1 LSKEKLTRINK
12 FLSEK
17 GSYSRRGVDKLIEE
31 NRVTVNG
38 KNVKLGLKV
47 SYDDEIRVD
56 GELIFKPKK
65 KKKSIYLLFNKPIGI
80 ECTTNQ
86 NINNNIIDF
95 IGYPTR
101 IFPIGRLDKDSEGLI
116 LLTND
121 GEIVNK
127 ILRSE
132 NNNEKE
138 YLVNVNRKI
147 TSEFL
152 SKISKGI
159 MLKNIRTKPCTVNK
173 ITNYSFKIILTQGL
187 NRQIRKMCGL
197 FDYKVKN
204 LIRTRIININLGPL
218 KVGKFRKFSKIEL
231 DGLLDNVN

>member
-1 LSKEKLTRINK
+1 MTKEKLTRINK

-31 NRVTVNG
+31 NRITVNG
-38 KNVKLGLKV
+38 KKIKLGLKV
-47 SYDDEIRVD
+47 TSNDEIRID
-56 GELIFKPKK
+56 GELLFKPKK
-65 KKKSIYLLFNKPIGI
+65 KKKSVYLLFNKPIGI

-86 NINNNIIDF
+86 NISNNIIDF
-95 IGYPTR
+95 IGYPSR

-116 LLTND
+116 FLTND

-138 YLVNVNRKI
+138 YIVNVNKKI
-147 TSEFL
+147 TSDFL
-152 SKISKGI
+152 SKISKGVKI
-159 MLKNIRTKPCTVNK
+159 KNIITKPCKVKK
-173 ITNYSFKIILTQGL
+173 ITNYSFKVILTQGL

-197 FDYKVKN
+197 FEYKVKN
-204 LIRTRIININLGPL
+204 LIRTRIININLGNL
-218 KVGKFRKFSKIEL
+218 KVGKFRKFSKVEL
-231 DGLLDNVN
+231 DQLMANIR

>member
-1 LSKEKLTRINK
+1 MSKDELIRINK

-31 NRVTVNG
+31 QRITVNG

-47 SYDDEIRVD
+47 GSNDEIRID
-56 GELIFKPKK
+56 GELIFKPRK
-65 KKKSIYLLFNKPIGI
+65 KKKSIYLIFNKPVGI

-95 IGYPTR
+95 IGYPSR

-116 LLTND
+116 FLTND

-138 YLVNVNRKI
+138 YQVNVNK
-147 TSEFL
+147 
-152 SKISKGI
+152 K
-159 MLKNIRTKPCTVNK
+159 
-173 ITNYSFKIILTQGL
+173 
-187 NRQIRKMCGL
+187 
-197 FDYKVKN
+197 
-204 LIRTRIININLGPL
+204 
-218 KVGKFRKFSKIEL
+218 
-231 DGLLDNVN
+231 

>member
-1 LSKEKLTRINK
+1 MSKEELIRINK

-31 NRVTVNG
+31 QRITVNG
-38 KNVKLGLKV
+38 KKVRLGLKV
-47 SYDDEIRVD
+47 GSNDEIRID
-56 GELIFKPKK
+56 GELIFKPRK
-65 KKKSIYLLFNKPIGI
+65 KKKSIYLIFNKPTGI

-95 IGYPTR
+95 IGYPSR

-116 LLTND
+116 FLTND

-138 YLVNVNRKI
+138 YLVNVNKKI
-147 TSEFL
+147 NSNF
-152 SKISKGI
+152 
-159 MLKNIRTKPCTVNK
+159 LKNISEGVKLKKTKTKPCEVKK

-204 LIRTRIININLGPL
+204 LIRTRIININLGNL
-218 KVGKFRKFSKIEL
+218 KIGKFRKFSKFEL
-231 DGLLDNVN
+231 DQLLENIN